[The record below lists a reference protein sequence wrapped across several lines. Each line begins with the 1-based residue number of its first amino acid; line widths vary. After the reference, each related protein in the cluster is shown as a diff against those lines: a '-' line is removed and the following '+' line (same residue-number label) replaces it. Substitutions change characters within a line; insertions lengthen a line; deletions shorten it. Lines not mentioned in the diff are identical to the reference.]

1 MSMTFDVHGFGRDG
15 VSGLNADLSL
25 FGNLTFE
32 EMAKKVLNEC
42 REDMESGTKAAL
54 QASVQHEGNSEMV
67 NSVKCYEALMTRDGT
82 GARMVCQPTGKSS
95 SGNRYKTVSRG
106 KSIEKPVRNND
117 KAFWLEY
124 GVAGRQPARPW
135 KDRAINSIEAKVVPK
150 IEQAIAK
157 ELGAE

>member
-1 MSMTFDVHGFGRDG
+1 MSMTYDVSGFGGGRMIG
-15 VSGLNADLSL
+15 DLSL

-32 EMAKKVLNEC
+32 QMAKKALEEI
-42 REDMESGTKAAL
+42 RPDMEEGTKAAL
-54 QASVQHEGNSEMV
+54 RSSIQHPGDSELV
-67 NSVKCYEALMTRDGT
+67 NSVKCFEPTMTRDGT

-135 KDRAINSIEAKVVPK
+135 KDRATNSIEAKVVPK